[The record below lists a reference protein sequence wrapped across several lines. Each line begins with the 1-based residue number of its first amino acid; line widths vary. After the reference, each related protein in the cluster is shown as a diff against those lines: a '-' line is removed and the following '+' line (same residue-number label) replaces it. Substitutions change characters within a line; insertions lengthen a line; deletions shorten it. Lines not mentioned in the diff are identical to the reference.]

1 MRPVPGTMVERL
13 ELVAEPFAAKGFEDT
28 RIEDL
33 AEATGIP
40 KATLYYHFAGK
51 EEILSWLLM
60 RVLAEFA
67 DAVGDAAAGGGSAR
81 ERLGAVVRAELGV
94 MAQHPTACRVL
105 LSELGRAGRIPATAE
120 AIIAA
125 FHLPVRQLL
134 VEGKQDRSLP
144 KVGDPEALASAI
156 FGAVTLTGLHYLLA
170 DHLLDADRVSKTV
183 VALLTAGL
191 GD

>member
-1 MRPVPGTMVERL
+1 MRPVPDTMVERL

-67 DAVGDAAAGGGSAR
+67 DAVDAAAAGAGSAR
-81 ERLGAVVRAELGV
+81 ERLGAVVRAQLAV
-94 MAQHPTACRVL
+94 MAQHPAACRVL
-105 LSELGRAGRIPATAE
+105 LSELGRAERIPATAE

-134 VEGKQDRSLP
+134 VEGKKDRSLP
-144 KVGDPEALASAI
+144 KAGDPEALASAI
-156 FGAVTLTGLHYLLA
+156 FGAVTVTGLHYLLA

-183 VALLTAGL
+183 VALLMAGL